1 MNEPLLIFDRAM
13 LGHDPGR
20 HHPESPERLRALE
33 GALARDSTLG
43 SIELEASSEAS
54 AEVIERVHTTEHVQ
68 RLLSFRDEEVA
79 LDPDTHVSPGSI
91 RAALLAAGAAT
102 TAVDAVCTG
111 DSPSA
116 FAFVRPPGH
125 HAESGRAMGFCL
137 FNNVALA
144 AAHARAV
151 HGLERVMIIDWDV
164 HHGNGTQE
172 IFEHDRSVLFCSL
185 HQSPHYPGTGAVRE
199 CGSGEGAGYT
209 VNIPMTAGSG
219 DADYALAFDALVDPI
234 ADQFRPELVLVS
246 AGFDAHRLDPLGGMQ
261 ISDDGFA
268 ELCGRALA
276 IAQRSAHGR
285 LALLL
290 EGGYDLDGLA
300 GGAVSCGRVLT
311 GETPPKCGAE
321 TTNNGEHAVSQ
332 AIAAHRGNWKF
343 T

>member
-13 LGHDPGR
+13 LGHDPGP

-33 GALARDSTLG
+33 GALDRDSTLG
-43 SIELEASSEAS
+43 SIELEASSEAP
-54 AEVIERVHTTEHVQ
+54 AEVIERVHTAQHVQ

-111 DSPSA
+111 DSQSA

-125 HAESGRAMGFCL
+125 HAESNRAMGFCL

-172 IFEHDRSVLFCSL
+172 IFERDPSVLFCSL
-185 HQSPHYPGTGAVRE
+185 HQSPHYPGTGAARE
-199 CGSGEGAGYT
+199 CGSGDGAGFT
-209 VNIPMTAGSG
+209 VNVPMLGGAG
-219 DADYALAFDALVDPI
+219 DADYALAFDAIIEPI
-234 ADQFRPELVLVS
+234 AAQFEPQLVLVS

-261 ISDDGFA
+261 VSDDGFA
-268 ELCGRALA
+268 ELCGRARA
-276 IAQRSAHGR
+276 IADRSAHGR

-290 EGGYDLDGLA
+290 EGGYDLEGLA
-300 GGAVSCGRVLT
+300 GSAVACGRVLS
-311 GETPPKCGAE
+311 GETPPACSADP
-321 TTNNGEHAVSQ
+321 TTAGNQSVAR
-332 AIAAHRGNWKF
+332 AIEVQRAHWKL
-343 T
+343 